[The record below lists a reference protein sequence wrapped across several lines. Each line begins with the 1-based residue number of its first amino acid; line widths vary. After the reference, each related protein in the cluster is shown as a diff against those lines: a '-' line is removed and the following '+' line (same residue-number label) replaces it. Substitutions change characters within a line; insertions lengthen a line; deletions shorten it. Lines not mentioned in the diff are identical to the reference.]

1 MRISRHLRCT
11 AAILQVG
18 VIRTAKRLEPS
29 PNFAFRHFRCSLPA
43 HAEAVLC
50 NAGGTGFE
58 QTLPEL

>member
-11 AAILQVG
+11 AATLQVG
-18 VIRTAKRLEPS
+18 VILTAKLLEPS
-29 PNFAFRHFRCSLPA
+29 PNFAFRHLRCSLPEQ
-43 HAEAVLC
+43 AEAVLC